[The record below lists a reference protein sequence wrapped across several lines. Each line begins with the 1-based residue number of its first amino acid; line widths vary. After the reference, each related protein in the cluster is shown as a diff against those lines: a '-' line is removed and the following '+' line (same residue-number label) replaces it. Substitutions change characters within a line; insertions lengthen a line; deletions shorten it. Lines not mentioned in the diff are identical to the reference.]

1 MHGLFLS
8 MIGWVTA
15 AACLGFAISA
25 VFAGKLRL
33 ARHRFLIPYVV
44 LVAVFVW
51 LFARSAR
58 LDVGALLARQWWWG
72 VAAGVLVSFF
82 VARNVCSQPSSRSAV
97 GASLVV
103 ELTWA
108 GLIYGLTDALFLNVM
123 PVAAIWAGTAQYGW
137 AQTGWGRLGVGVL
150 ALIAS
155 LLVALAY
162 HLGYPEFRDKNI
174 KLPLIGNTVITLAF
188 LLSGSPL
195 GSIISHTVM
204 HITAVLHGPETT
216 SQLPPHYQIKL
227 AHK

>member
-1 MHGLFLS
+1 MRSLFLP
-8 MIGWVTA
+8 MVGWVTA
-15 AACLGFAISA
+15 AAVLGFAISA

-33 ARHRFLIPYVV
+33 ARHRFLIAYVA
-44 LVAVFVW
+44 LVAIFLG
-51 LFARSAR
+51 LFARSTG
-58 LDVGALLARQWWWG
+58 LDVGEMLARQWWWG
-72 VAAGVLVSFF
+72 IVAGVLVSIF
-82 VARNVCSQPSSRSAV
+82 VVRNVRSQPAGRSAA
-97 GASLVV
+97 GAQLAAD
-103 ELTWA
+103 LTWA

-174 KLPLIGNTVITLAF
+174 KLPLIGNTIITLAF

-204 HITAVLHGPETT
+204 HIAAVLHGPETT
-216 SQLPPHYQIKL
+216 SQLPPHYQTDL
-227 AHK
+227 TYR

>member
-51 LFARSAR
+51 LFARSAG

-82 VARNVCSQPSSRSAV
+82 VARNVRSQPSSQSAV
-97 GASLVV
+97 GAQLAAD
-103 ELTWA
+103 LTWA
-108 GLIYGLTDALFLNVM
+108 GLIYGLTDALLLNVM
-123 PVAAIWAGTAQYGW
+123 PVAAIWMGTAQYSW
-137 AQTGWGRLGVGVL
+137 AQTGWGKLAVGAM
-150 ALIAS
+150 ALLAS

-162 HLGYPEFRDKNI
+162 HLGYSEYRNKNI
-174 KLPLIGNTVITLAF
+174 KMPLIGNTIITLAF

-195 GSIISHTVM
+195 GSIVSHAVM
-204 HITAVLHGPETT
+204 HIAAVLHGPETT
-216 SQLPPHYQIKL
+216 SQLPPHYQTKL